1 MTQDEEADPL
11 LSTHEL
17 KGRGWTPSLI
27 RDFLGPHDATR
38 PNRMRLGGRR
48 TLPHVKL
55 YLTERVNEAE
65 SEERFLIAQGRAMDA
80 RERAERARNT
90 RRAKRLAQVEA
101 LLSDWPPKIAPV
113 QIRRGARRKAYVAHQ
128 DLLLDA
134 QSRVN
139 AALPNLPRAERA
151 AVEARLETL
160 YWAALEAAYPWLM
173 KREIIPDH
181 T

>member
-1 MTQDEEADPL
+1 MTDTENPL

-17 KGRGWTPSLI
+17 KGRGWTPALI

-48 TLPHVKL
+48 RLPPVKL
-55 YLTERVNEAE
+55 YLKGRVDEAE

-90 RRAKRLAQVEA
+90 RRARRLGQVEA
-101 LLSDWPPKIAPV
+101 LLGGWPPEIAPV
-113 QIRRGARRKAYVAHQ
+113 SIRRGARRKAYAAHK
-128 DLLLDA
+128 DVLLDA
-134 QSRVN
+134 QNRIG

-151 AVEARLETL
+151 AVDARLEEL
-160 YWAALEAAYPWLM
+160 YRAALEVAYPWLV
-173 KREIIPDH
+173 RPLP
-181 T
+181 